1 MQISSSSEAESE
13 LEIESDLKV
22 NLTKNSAPT
31 ESRPKRLKLKS
42 FIRPKETSNQ
52 QDSTEKARLSV
63 GDVFE
68 MEGQSSAKKSHLK
81 KPQVLLAF
89 FLGSFSPNSY
99 VVSE

>member
-42 FIRPKETSNQ
+42 FIRPKE